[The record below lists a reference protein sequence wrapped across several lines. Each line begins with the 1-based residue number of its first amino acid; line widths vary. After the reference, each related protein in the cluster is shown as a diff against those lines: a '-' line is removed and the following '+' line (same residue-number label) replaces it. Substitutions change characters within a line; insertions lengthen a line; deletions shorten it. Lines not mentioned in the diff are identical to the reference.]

1 MSGSKEEQKQTQN
14 QTSTQ
19 SVVRSPYGAGE
30 TALNKGLGDA
40 LDLYNSNK
48 LAPYVGMDD
57 RTVSGLNQMDSA
69 AQAGAGGLNNAFQTY
84 SDYASGKFLDPYQ
97 DENFRKIL
105 DNASERATTGVN
117 MMAGSRGRY
126 GSDFHQGTLAREL
139 GNLEADFGYRHL
151 QDERGRQMAAAG
163 ALPSAFA
170 ATMLPGQTRVEV
182 GRAFEADREAQ
193 ANTQANNLAALMAIL
208 GAAEPYGSATTRG
221 DLSGTVGTTTQ
232 KPTNWAGIAGGGA
245 LTLASLLA

>member
-1 MSGSKEEQKQTQN
+1 MSGKEEQKQTQN

-19 SVVRSPYGAGE
+19 SVVRAPYGPGE
-30 TALNKGLGDA
+30 AALNKGLGDA
-40 LDLYNSNK
+40 LSMYNSNK
-48 LAPYVGMDD
+48 LAPYVGMDE
-57 RTVSGLNQMDSA
+57 RTVSGLNQMDTA
-69 AQAGAGGLNNAFQTY
+69 AQAGAGGLNNAFNAY
-84 SDYASGKFLDPYQ
+84 SDFASGKYTDPYQ
-97 DENFRKIL
+97 DENYRKIL
-105 DNASERATTGVN
+105 DSASERATTGVN

-170 ATMLPGQTRVEV
+170 ATMMPGQARIEV
-182 GRAFEADREAQ
+182 GRAFEADLEAQ
-193 ANTQANNLAALMAIL
+193 ANQQANNLAALMAIL
-208 GAAEPYGSATTRG
+208 GAAEPYGSATTKG
-221 DLSGTVGTTTQ
+221 DLSGTVGSTTQ